1 MTELIEYHDDVFML
15 RHVLSHEECDR
26 YIERARAEGFADAP
40 ITTARG
46 PVMDQSVRNNTRV
59 MFDDVREASRLWARV
74 EGALPE
80 RWRRTGSRRYG
91 RGGDHVA
98 VGLNE
103 RLRFYKYTEGQYFAP
118 HRDGCFRRGRDEFS
132 MLTVLF
138 FLNEGFLGG
147 ETVILEPECVRAVTP
162 ERGSALFFFH
172 PMFHEGAVL
181 REGVKFILRSDVMYR
196 RDDHGGT

>member
-15 RHVLSHEECDR
+15 RGVLSPEECDR
-26 YIERARAEGFADAP
+26 YIERAQCEGFRDAP

-59 MFDDVREASRLWARV
+59 MFDDVVEAKSLWDRV
-74 EGALPE
+74 APALPA
-80 RWRRTGSRRYG
+80 RWVRTQARRYG
-91 RGGDHVA
+91 RTGNFDA

-103 RLRFYKYTEGQYFAP
+103 RLRFYQYTPGQYFAP
-118 HRDGCFRRGRDEFS
+118 HRDGCFRRHRDEFS

-138 FLNEGFLGG
+138 FLNEGFRGG
-147 ETVILEPECVRAVTP
+147 ETVILEPECVKTVTP

-172 PMFHEGAVL
+172 PMFHEGATL
-181 REGVKFILRSDVMYR
+181 IEGTKYILRSDVMYR
-196 RDDHGGT
+196 LD